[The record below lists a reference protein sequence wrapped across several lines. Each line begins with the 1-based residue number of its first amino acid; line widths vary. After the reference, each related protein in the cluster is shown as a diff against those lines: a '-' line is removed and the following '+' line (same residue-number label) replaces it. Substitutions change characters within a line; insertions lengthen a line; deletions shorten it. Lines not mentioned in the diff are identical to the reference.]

1 MYFKGTA
8 LKSTLKEMA
17 FSEQESKQLSFKALS
32 VGPMLQSV
40 CVMRCKRGT
49 RTGL

>member
-32 VGPMLQSV
+32 AGPVLQSV
-40 CVMRCKRGT
+40 CVMRCKRSAQ
-49 RTGL
+49 TGL